1 MNANKNI
8 IELIK
13 DCNYQ
18 QTYKDYIMKI
28 LIELSSNKN
37 AVFFKTVHPQSQNK
51 IIAIKYPLQIKLKGN
66 SYEIKLTIYIPSDF
80 PEKAP
85 EIFIDSNGDPLLAVN
100 PKNCNVNPESFK
112 VMTSKL
118 FNWEKFTSIQQ
129 VITEILNSFE
139 MNFPIYKKKPSII
152 SQTSINTNNMPMN
165 NSGGFIPNANNN
177 INPIGGIGMG
187 IGMPNANINVN
198 PNMGINNINNS
209 FNMNT
214 GTGAQQQNN
223 SWLVNPMNPIIPNT
237 NQINNM
243 NNNFNMGPGPI
254 PISNNNFNNPI
265 NPINN
270 FSNNNVN
277 YNINNNNNL
286 NNTNSN

>member
-18 QTYKDYIMKI
+18 QSYKDYIMKI

-51 IIAIKYPLQIKLKGN
+51 ILAIKYPLNIKLKGN

-85 EIFIDSNGDPLLAVN
+85 EIFIDNNGDPLLAVN
-100 PKNCNVNPESFK
+100 PKNCNVNPETFK

-139 MNFPIYKKKPSII
+139 MNFPIYKKK
-152 SQTSINTNNMPMN
+152 QGVINTNNNP
-165 NSGGFIPNANNN
+165 NSTPLNITGGGFIPNYNPINNSIQNNSWIGINCNNNN
-177 INPIGGIGMG
+177 INP
-187 IGMPNANINVN
+187 
-198 PNMGINNINNS
+198 
-209 FNMNT
+209 
-214 GTGAQQQNN
+214 
-223 SWLVNPMNPIIPNT
+223 NPISIT
-237 NQINNM
+237 M
-243 NNNFNMGPGPI
+243 NNQNFNLGPG
-254 PISNNNFNNPI
+254 
-265 NPINN
+265 PINN
-270 FSNNNVN
+270 FSNNNIN
-277 YNINNNNNL
+277 YNNNNNTNQ
-286 NNTNSN
+286 NNTNSNYKFLKYISLITYLSNYLFRT